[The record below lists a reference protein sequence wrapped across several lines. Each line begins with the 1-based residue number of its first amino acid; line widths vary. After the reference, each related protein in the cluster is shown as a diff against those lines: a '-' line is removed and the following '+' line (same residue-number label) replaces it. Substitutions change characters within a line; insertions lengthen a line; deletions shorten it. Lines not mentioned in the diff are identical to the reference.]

1 MADLI
6 VANAYVVTLNRG
18 RQIYSDGAIAI
29 EGNSIVAVGPTAEV
43 LKSHDAVQVIDA
55 EGMIAIPGLID
66 GHHHPNQYLSNGIG
80 DDVDIFTLLY
90 KRLYPY
96 EAALTPEQA
105 YLSALGGFVEA
116 WPFILSNYTLSIKWK
131 TLRRNRFLTSLGNTL
146 NYC

>member
-6 VANAYVVTLNRG
+6 VTNAYLVTMNPD

-29 EGNSIVAVGPTAEV
+29 EGNSIVAVGPSAEV
-43 LKSHDAVQVIDA
+43 RKTHNAAHVIDA
-55 EGMIAIPGLID
+55 QGQIAIPGLID

-96 EAALTPEQA
+96 EAAPTPEQA

-116 WPFILSNYTLSIKWK
+116 IK
-131 TLRRNRFLTSLGNTL
+131 
-146 NYC
+146 